1 MSLSFEK
8 HLESPDN
15 HRIIFSAK
23 YGEGKTYF
31 LKNIFFS
38 SEENQK
44 KYETIH
50 LFPVNYA
57 VASNE
62 DIFELIKRDIIIN
75 LIQTDRLFQ
84 SDSLLEI
91 LMKHLSFLSNNRK
104 TLIFIGIKT
113 IFPLLLLLV
122 KSVCIVPVGIFIVL
136 QFILKSLFSTE
147 ILAKFIGILKSLSSK
162 ELGKKYSEE
171 TESSEK
177 KFKKHLK
184 EQQKKT
190 GSIYEYDL
198 ISEIITKQIEKLK
211 GTENTKKETILIID
225 DLDRLDPE
233 HIFRLLN
240 IFSAHC
246 DVQYYTEKSTPKKH
260 NKFNFDKII
269 FVCDVENLRSL
280 FHHRYGAEANF
291 VGYLDKFYSGGEI
304 FNYNS
309 RMEMIKYVEENI
321 EHIFTGFEDFN
332 IPWYVENDKPM
343 DSMGRQI
350 NIHNYH
356 IRNDFLEPFL
366 LDFLKSLIETGELN
380 FRQIQSINR
389 INLNEILSEELSRNN
404 KLSIIRLLFSVLIS
418 ISGSAENLKA
428 SFKELAD
435 KEPVCDFSKKLD
447 DAFSKKNPPDS
458 NPNLE
463 MYKIL
468 LSLIVI
474 DFRLDGYYLTEQDGG
489 VFYFHLTRKI
499 DYFYRKSYYPGDATN
514 LAFVKETQTLPLA
527 EKDDIKINYCSVT
540 NAQWDSLPFKQIN
553 YFALMAKV
561 LDDLQTQKLL

>member
-8 HLESPDN
+8 HLESSDN

-44 KYETIH
+44 KYETVH
-50 LFPVNYA
+50 LFPVNYT

-75 LIQTDRLFQ
+75 LIQSDRFQ
-84 SDSLLEI
+84 SDSLLETF
-91 LMKHLSFLSNNRK
+91 KNHYSFLSNNIEE
-104 TLIFIGIKT
+104 LLNIGLGT
-113 IFPLLLLLV
+113 IFL
-122 KSVCIVPVGIFIVL
+122 S
-136 QFILKSLFSTE
+136 
-147 ILAKFIGILKSLSSK
+147 LAKFGDILAGGILEKLCSIYTDVDKSI
-162 ELGKKYSEE
+162 EEAVKKYSEG
-171 TESSEK
+171 TESSEQ
-177 KFKKHLK
+177 KFKKYLI
-184 EQQKKT
+184 EQQSKI
-190 GSIYEYDL
+190 GSIYEYNL

-211 GTENTKKETILIID
+211 GAENTKKETILIID

-246 DVQYYTEKSTPKKH
+246 DVQYYTEESTSRKH

-321 EHIFTGFEDFN
+321 EHIFTGFEDFEV
-332 IPWYVENDKPM
+332 PWFVESSPLIGNKH
-343 DSMGRQI
+343 QQTL
-350 NIHNYH
+350 IHNYH
-356 IRNDFLEPFL
+356 ITNDCLKPFL
-366 LDFLKSLIETGELN
+366 LDFLKSFIETGELN
-380 FRQIQSINR
+380 FRQIQSISR

-404 KLSIIRLLFSVLIS
+404 NELSIIRLLFSVLIS
-418 ISGSAENLKA
+418 ISGSAENLKT
-428 SFKELAD
+428 SFKKLAE

-447 DAFSKKNPPDS
+447 DSSFAGPLDPR
-458 NPNLE
+458 PNSAI
-463 MYKIL
+463 YQIL
-468 LSLIVI
+468 FFLILI
-474 DFRLDGYYLTEQDGG
+474 DFTLEGWYLTKADTDT
-489 VFYFHLTRKI
+489 FYFNARNDFTRKI
-499 DYFYRKSYYPGDATN
+499 ASLPQVVDLTFTKKA
-514 LAFVKETQTLPLA
+514 QILPLP
-527 EKDDIKINYCSVT
+527 EKADIKINYCSVT
-540 NAQWDSLPFKQIN
+540 TDEWGRHKKYIN

-561 LDDLQTQKLL
+561 LEDLQAQKLL

>member
-23 YGEGKTYF
+23 YGEGKTHF

-44 KYETIH
+44 KYETVH

-62 DIFELIKRDIIIN
+62 DIFELIKRDIITN
-75 LIQTDRLFQ
+75 LIQSDRLFQ
-84 SDSLLEI
+84 PDSLLEI
-91 LMKHLSFLSNNRK
+91 LVKHLSFLSNNRK

-113 IFPLLLLLV
+113 IFPVLLLLV

-136 QFILKSLFSTE
+136 KFILKSLSSKEILAKFIRILKSLFSTE
-147 ILAKFIGILKSLSSK
+147 IK
-162 ELGKKYSEE
+162 ELGKKHSEE

-177 KFKKHLK
+177 KIKKHLTK
-184 EQQKKT
+184 QQKKT

-246 DVQYYTEKSTPKKH
+246 DVHYYTEESAPKKH

-291 VGYLDKFYSGGEI
+291 RGYLDKFYSGGEI
-304 FNYNS
+304 FNYNLRNGGLITH
-309 RMEMIKYVEENI
+309 RMAN
-321 EHIFTGFEDFN
+321 
-332 IPWYVENDKPM
+332 
-343 DSMGRQI
+343 
-350 NIHNYH
+350 
-356 IRNDFLEPFL
+356 
-366 LDFLKSLIETGELN
+366 
-380 FRQIQSINR
+380 
-389 INLNEILSEELSRNN
+389 
-404 KLSIIRLLFSVLIS
+404 
-418 ISGSAENLKA
+418 
-428 SFKELAD
+428 
-435 KEPVCDFSKKLD
+435 
-447 DAFSKKNPPDS
+447 
-458 NPNLE
+458 
-463 MYKIL
+463 
-468 LSLIVI
+468 
-474 DFRLDGYYLTEQDGG
+474 
-489 VFYFHLTRKI
+489 
-499 DYFYRKSYYPGDATN
+499 
-514 LAFVKETQTLPLA
+514 
-527 EKDDIKINYCSVT
+527 
-540 NAQWDSLPFKQIN
+540 
-553 YFALMAKV
+553 
-561 LDDLQTQKLL
+561 

>member
-44 KYETIH
+44 KYETVH

-75 LIQTDRLFQ
+75 LIQTDRFQ
-84 SDSLLEI
+84 SDSLLET
-91 LMKHLSFLSNNRK
+91 LKNHYSFLSNNIEE
-104 TLIFIGIKT
+104 LLNIGLGT
-113 IFPLLLLLV
+113 IV
-122 KSVCIVPVGIFIVL
+122 S
-136 QFILKSLFSTE
+136 S
-147 ILAKFIGILKSLSSK
+147 LAKFGDMFTVGILEKLFKIDTEVKALEKLSSIYTDVDK
-162 ELGKKYSEE
+162 SIKKLGEKYSEG
-171 TESSEK
+171 TESSEQ
-177 KFKKHLK
+177 KFKKYLI
-184 EQQKKT
+184 EQQNKI
-190 GSIYEYDL
+190 GSIYEYNL

-211 GTENTKKETILIID
+211 GTENSKKETILIID

-291 VGYLDKFYSGGEI
+291 VGYLDKFYSGGKI

-321 EHIFTGFEDFN
+321 EHIFTDFEDFV
-332 IPWYVENDKPM
+332 IPWFVKNSPLI
-343 DSMGRQI
+343 GNNHQQTP
-350 NIHNYH
+350 IHNYH
-356 IRNDFLEPFL
+356 IKQDFIKPCL
-366 LDFLKSLIETGELN
+366 LDFLKSFIETGELN

-389 INLNEILSEELSRNN
+389 INLDEILNEELSRNDN

-418 ISGSAENLKA
+418 ISGSAENLKT

-447 DAFSKKNPPDS
+447 DSSSDPLNS
-458 NPNLE
+458 NPNLA

-468 LSLIVI
+468 FLLILI
-474 DFRLDGYYLTEQDGG
+474 DFTLEKFYLTKEDINT
-489 VFYFHLTRKI
+489 FYFCSKNAKFNRKI
-499 DYFYRKSYYPGDATN
+499 DPSGHVGIRFT
-514 LAFVKETQTLPLA
+514 KETQILHLA
-527 EKDDIKINYCSVT
+527 EKGDIEINYCSVID
-540 NAQWDSLPFKQIN
+540 NVWNNNPMFKYIN

-561 LDDLQTQKLL
+561 LEDLQAQKLL

>member
-38 SEENQK
+38 SEENEK
-44 KYETIH
+44 KYETVH
-50 LFPVNYA
+50 LFPINYA
-57 VASNE
+57 VASNNE
-62 DIFELIKRDIIIN
+62 DIFELIKRDIITN
-75 LIQTDRLFQ
+75 LIQSDRFK

-113 IFPLLLLLV
+113 IFSLLV
-122 KSVCIVPVGIFIVL
+122 KSGYIVTVGIFIVPAK
-136 QFILKSLFSTE
+136 FILKSLFSKD
-147 ILAKFIGILKSLSSK
+147 IK
-162 ELGKKYSEE
+162 ELGKKHSEE
-171 TESSEK
+171 TESSK
-177 KFKKHLK
+177 KKLKKHLK

-211 GTENTKKETILIID
+211 GTENSKKETILIID

-246 DVQYYTEKSTPKKH
+246 DVQYYTEESTPKKH

-291 VGYLDKFYSGGEI
+291 VGYLDKFYSGGQI

-309 RMEMIKYVEENI
+309 RIEMIKYVEENI
-321 EHIFTGFEDFN
+321 EHIFTGFEDFE
-332 IPWYVENDKPM
+332 IPWQAEKHCWDHPTE
-343 DSMGRQI
+343 RW
-350 NIHNYH
+350 IHILDYH
-356 IRNDFLEPFL
+356 IKNDFLKPFL
-366 LDFLKSLIETGELN
+366 LDFLKSFIETGELN
-380 FRQIQSINR
+380 FRQIQSISR
-389 INLNEILSEELSRNN
+389 INLNEILSEELSRNDN
-404 KLSIIRLLFSVLIS
+404 KLSIIRLLLSALIS
-418 ISGSAENLKA
+418 ISGSAENLKT
-428 SFKELAD
+428 SFKKLATD
-435 KEPVCDFSKKLD
+435 EPVCSFSKKLD
-447 DAFSKKNPPDS
+447 GVFSEENPQDSKNP
-458 NPNLE
+458 E

-474 DFRLDGYYLTEQDGG
+474 DFIPEGWYITKPDRVGSPFDFDFCSKGG
-489 VFYFHLTRKI
+489 DFSRKKN
-499 DYFYRKSYYPGDATN
+499 DSKSFTS
-514 LAFVKETQTLPLA
+514 LRFTKETQILPLA
-527 EKDDIKINYCSVT
+527 EKEVIEMNYCSV
-540 NAQWDSLPFKQIN
+540 NHIELDALRFQNIN

-561 LDDLQTQKLL
+561 LEDLQAQKLL

>member
-44 KYETIH
+44 KYETVH

-75 LIQTDRLFQ
+75 LIQSDRFK
-84 SDSLLEI
+84 SDSLLET
-91 LMKHLSFLSNNRK
+91 LKNHHSFLSNNIEE
-104 TLIFIGIKT
+104 LLDIGLGT
-113 IFPLLLLLV
+113 IV
-122 KSVCIVPVGIFIVL
+122 S
-136 QFILKSLFSTE
+136 S
-147 ILAKFIGILKSLSSK
+147 LAKFGDILAGGILEKLSSIYTDVDK
-162 ELGKKYSEE
+162 SIKKLGEKYSEG
-171 TESSEK
+171 TESSEQ
-177 KFKKHLK
+177 KFKKYLI
-184 EQQKKT
+184 EQQKKI
-190 GSIYEYDL
+190 GSIYEYNL

-211 GTENTKKETILIID
+211 GAENTKKETILIID

-246 DVQYYTEKSTPKKH
+246 DVQYYTEESTPKKH

-321 EHIFTGFEDFN
+321 EHIFTGFEDFEV
-332 IPWYVENDKPM
+332 PWFVKNNHSID
-343 DSMGRQI
+343 QL

-356 IRNDFLEPFL
+356 IKNDFLKPFL
-366 LDFLKSLIETGELN
+366 SDFLKSFIETEKLN
-380 FRQIQSINR
+380 FREIKSINR

-404 KLSIIRLLFSVLIS
+404 NELSIIRLLFSVLIS

-428 SFKELAD
+428 SFKKLAVD
-435 KEPVCDFSKKLD
+435 EPVCSFSKRLD
-447 DAFSKKNPPDS
+447 DISSGKNPP
-458 NPNLE
+458 NTE
-463 MYKIL
+463 IYKIL
-468 LSLIVI
+468 LSLILI
-474 DFRLDGYYLTEQDGG
+474 DFTSERWYLTKQDDGN
-489 VFYFHLTRKI
+489 FYFHSRDGDFSQKI
-499 DYFYRKSYYPGDATN
+499 YSKAVTSLRFTKAT
-514 LAFVKETQTLPLA
+514 QILPLA
-527 EKDDIKINYCSVT
+527 EKEVVEMHYCSLT
-540 NAQWDSLPFKQIN
+540 HADWDALPFKHIN
-553 YFALMAKV
+553 YSALMAKV
-561 LDDLQTQKLL
+561 LEDLQAQKLL